1 MKMLIQK
8 VNIYNLFSQAEIN
21 VNKIMFD
28 NSVQVTRGSQEPVIA
43 HLVFNLTSKV
53 DGNGSVTH
61 NFESGPPRD
70 HFNSN
75 FDVIFLSH
83 NIPKRN
89 KLAEKI
95 SQKNP

>member
-28 NSVQVTRGSQEPVIA
+28 NSVQVTRGSQELVIA

-53 DGNGSVTH
+53 DRKWATKRS
-61 NFESGPPRD
+61 FQLK
-70 HFNSN
+70 
-75 FDVIFLSH
+75 FLS
-83 NIPKRN
+83 NRF
-89 KLAEKI
+89 LCDF
-95 SQKNP
+95 SLS